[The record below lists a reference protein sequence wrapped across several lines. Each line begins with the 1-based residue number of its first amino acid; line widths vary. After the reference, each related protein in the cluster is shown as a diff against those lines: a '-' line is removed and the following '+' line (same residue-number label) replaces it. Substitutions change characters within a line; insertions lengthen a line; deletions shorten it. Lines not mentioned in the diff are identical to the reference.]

1 MSTGIY
7 LFTEQKKVLTEI
19 MTVLLGCSVL
29 DPVQESS
36 YQGLATFGRISSR
49 FCKGDNF
56 CDLACFLV
64 QEFLSEK
71 GLL

>member
-7 LFTEQKKVLTEI
+7 LLTEQKKVLTEI

-29 DPVQESS
+29 ETVQDSP
-36 YQGLATFGRISSR
+36 YQGLATFGRVSAR

-71 GLL
+71 GLI